1 MVQYIVVGIIVAL
14 AACSSVWMLMPA
26 AWRRAAAANLASR
39 ATRGG
44 VRPQTVMRL
53 QVRLE
58 RAGSCSDC
66 SSCKGCAS
74 PRSASNAPR

>member
-1 MVQYIVVGIIVAL
+1 MVQYIVVGIIVAM

-26 AWRRAAAANLASR
+26 AWRRAAAAGLASR
-39 ATRGG
+39 ATRSG
-44 VRPQTVMRL
+44 VRPQTAMRL

-58 RAGSCSDC
+58 RAGGCSDC

-74 PRSASNAPR
+74 PRGTGQPQR